1 MNTYSLTTSKA
12 LRALLMLPVI
22 LAFQSNPALAQS
34 KPTAAPAAM
43 TTLDVCHDE
52 TSGKWRYS
60 GVVAMS
66 GKSLEGTIASVQY
79 WIQNQTSA
87 AGYVD
92 KFQAARLENGVL
104 AAVDNATLTR
114 FSIDAEPLS
123 LGTVQ
128 NTARIALID
137 PLLPAQ
143 APVRLEASHPVTE
156 AVCGCGA
163 PKGCVRTQGYWGNK
177 PDVVWPAPY
186 SRNATFFS
194 SGLTWQQIMDTPPAG
209 GNAYIIL
216 AHQYIAAVLN
226 RAAGASAPSSLQ
238 TIINNATAWFAGGTT
253 LATCSASECA
263 TQKNWASILD
273 TYNNGQYPG
282 APKSCD

>member
-34 KPTAAPAAM
+34 KPPAAPAAM

-92 KFQAARLENGVL
+92 
-104 AAVDNATLTR
+104 
-114 FSIDAEPLS
+114 
-123 LGTVQ
+123 
-128 NTARIALID
+128 
-137 PLLPAQ
+137 
-143 APVRLEASHPVTE
+143 
-156 AVCGCGA
+156 
-163 PKGCVRTQGYWGNK
+163 
-177 PDVVWPAPY
+177 
-186 SRNATFFS
+186 
-194 SGLTWQQIMDTPPAG
+194 
-209 GNAYIIL
+209 
-216 AHQYIAAVLN
+216 
-226 RAAGASAPSSLQ
+226 
-238 TIINNATAWFAGGTT
+238 
-253 LATCSASECA
+253 
-263 TQKNWASILD
+263 
-273 TYNNGQYPG
+273 
-282 APKSCD
+282 